1 MPEDKKSVSYRFDAE
16 VLRLI
21 DALKAKM
28 HLSGTAVIITAL
40 RELAKKEGVE

>member
-1 MPEDKKSVSYRFDAE
+1 MPEEKKSVSYRFDPE

-21 DALKAKM
+21 EDLKAKM
-28 HLSGTAVIITAL
+28 HLSATAVIITAL

>member
-1 MPEDKKSVSYRFDAE
+1 MPDEKKSVSFRFDPE
-16 VLRLI
+16 ILRVL

-28 HLSGTAVIITAL
+28 HLTATAVIITAL